1 MEVYREAYSITGR
14 VQDFRNL
21 LRLTKQNDF
30 SVYVVLG
37 GFSRVFFTGVYY
49 VRTQ

>member
-1 MEVYREAYSITGR
+1 MGICVEAYSITGR

-21 LRLTKQNDF
+21 LRLTKGNDF
-30 SVYVVLG
+30 SVFVVLG

-49 VRTQ
+49 VRTE